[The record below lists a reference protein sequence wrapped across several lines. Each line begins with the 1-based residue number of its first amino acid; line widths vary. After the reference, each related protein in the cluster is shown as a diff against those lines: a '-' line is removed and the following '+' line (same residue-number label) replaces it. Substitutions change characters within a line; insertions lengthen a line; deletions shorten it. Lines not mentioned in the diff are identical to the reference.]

1 MSYLG
6 FVQLIKM
13 IPMSELPK
21 KDFVDKLIATTIVYI
36 CLLITACKEQNTE
49 VQLDTIHHNL
59 GLIPEDA
66 NEPTYLLNVGISPNY
81 EDSIDTTQSEEGR
94 AIRNKIIESE
104 SEEEKLKSEI
114 NSAPERIR
122 YSNLK

>member
-1 MSYLG
+1 
-6 FVQLIKM
+6 
-13 IPMSELPK
+13 MSELPK

-66 NEPTYLLNVGISPNY
+66 NEPTYLLNVGMPPNY

>member
-66 NEPTYLLNVGISPNY
+66 NEPTYLLNVGMPPNY